1 MKMLDHPHIMPLF
14 ESCSKR
20 GRSYLVM
27 PLIDGGDLFNYIRPA
42 EGLPVP
48 KVRRWFAQVVSAVDY
63 MHSQGFVH
71 LDIKPDN
78 ILVCSE
84 GGIILTDFGQS
95 REFIP
100 GKKAL
105 RATYGTKTYTPPEA
119 AYRAALQHW
128 IEAPQAF
135 EAANI
140 RSESP
145 SVNPLCEGPELDVWA
160 LGCTLYVMLTGCFP
174 FLSSETV
181 DLVGDIVF
189 DTPSFNSVP
198 EEAQELVRGMMT
210 KDPSK
215 RMTMEEVKQ
224 FPFVAESLV
233 EVERSISGLC
243 AAPVGQEVP
252 CDQSDHMDCEEGTR
266 ARSQSWSKLVQRFGE
281 SSTRSGSSG
290 ARPGGSVP
298 MMSIGSEI
306 GSTSSRPSIFKP
318 QALLQWVRHQV

>member
-1 MKMLDHPHIMPLF
+1 M
-14 ESCSKR
+14 
-20 GRSYLVM
+20 G
-27 PLIDGGDLFNYIRPA
+27 
-42 EGLPVP
+42 
-48 KVRRWFAQVVSAVDY
+48 
-63 MHSQGFVH
+63 
-71 LDIKPDN
+71 
-78 ILVCSE
+78 
-84 GGIILTDFGQS
+84 
-95 REFIP
+95 
-100 GKKAL
+100 
-105 RATYGTKTYTPPEA
+105 
-119 AYRAALQHW
+119 
-128 IEAPQAF
+128 
-135 EAANI
+135 
-140 RSESP
+140 
-145 SVNPLCEGPELDVWA
+145 A

-266 ARSQSWSKLVQRFGE
+266 ARS
-281 SSTRSGSSG
+281 
-290 ARPGGSVP
+290 GGSVP

-318 QALLQWVRHQV
+318 QALLQ